1 MVYPLPVSQKSI
13 PFVVYH
19 LPVSQMSIPF
29 VGYHLPLSQCTLCS
43 LPLPRSISLVCTFCC
58 VLLAFILCQWVYFY
72 GVPLACTLCLYLKSV
87 CVCVFFVVYPSS
99 LSIVAVSNGCTFGG
113 VPFAF
118 TLHQVSSSFANF
130 LNRRIVINRLTILD
144 KDTRCPLL
152 SLVNQIPFFEGDEDQ
167 TNQAQ

>member
-29 VGYHLPLSQCTLCS
+29 VGYHLPVSQCTLCS

-87 CVCVFFVVYPSS
+87 CVCVFFFCGVHFVFIHCRCFQWVYFW
-99 LSIVAVSNGCTFGG
+99 GCTFCLYPSPS
-113 VPFAF
+113 VF
-118 TLHQVSSSFANF
+118 TLCKF
-130 LNRRIVINRLTILD
+130 L
-144 KDTRCPLL
+144 K
-152 SLVNQIPFFEGDEDQ
+152 
-167 TNQAQ
+167 QAYRD

>member
-19 LPVSQMSIPF
+19 LPVYQMSIPF
-29 VGYHLPLSQCTLCS
+29 VGYHLPLPQCTLCS

-87 CVCVFFVVYPSS
+87 CVCVCFLWCTLRLYP
-99 LSIVAVSNGCTFGG
+99 
-113 VPFAF
+113 
-118 TLHQVSSSFANF
+118 
-130 LNRRIVINRLTILD
+130 
-144 KDTRCPLL
+144 L
-152 SLVNQIPFFEGDEDQ
+152 SLFPMGVLLGVYLLPLPFTKCLHPLQIS
-167 TNQAQ
+167 